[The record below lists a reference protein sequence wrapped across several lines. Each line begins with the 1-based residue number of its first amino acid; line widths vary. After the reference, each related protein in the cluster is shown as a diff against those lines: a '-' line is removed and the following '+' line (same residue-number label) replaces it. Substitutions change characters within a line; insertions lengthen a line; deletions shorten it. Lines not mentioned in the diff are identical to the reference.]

1 MVADRAI
8 TSRHPTRMSD
18 SKKPSEQKPSGQKL
32 VPDFAVD
39 ETETAEWGPLTEA
52 NPDYEKLWASAA
64 WEPPTEEPAPDASE
78 TSATEVTTDS
88 SSSLKSVQDGTAAPP
103 PAADT
108 PGFKGTLVTGDEVL
122 TASMVVSP
130 DIIVLWGG
138 GHEIGSWSHAE
149 AKIAR
154 LTYARFAIQ
163 AEGDTLTFTADD
175 PTALDQAISLA
186 VPVDPG
192 ANPKATPEETP
203 DLVAPPTEG
212 GFKRSRMKSFL
223 PAPQPVA
230 EVPVVQPAPEI
241 DLPVEEEVETIAD
254 SVRAH
259 STSKTV
265 KARRFSLTPQAA
277 LIKVGVFLVVAAVL
291 AGLVYLGLLVTGQIG
306 DETTDATLENP
317 PTTGVPIF
325 ITTLPPPTVATTL
338 PPAMTT
344 LFETDT
350 PILIER
356 WNELAA
362 SSELPIYLPPEL
374 PSPFFL
380 LLTPNVTLEGVLD
393 PVTGSVTLRAAPT
406 GTPEGDAPIFTA
418 LGLLIATA
426 DPTLDGSDRRALLA
440 QLGLD
445 VNAPELAGID
455 GTLAYNGLS
464 YRLLYDQAAN
474 SLSLA
479 VTPEVPAT
487 ATTN

>member
-1 MVADRAI
+1 
-8 TSRHPTRMSD
+8 MSD
-18 SKKPSEQKPSGQKL
+18 SKKPSEQEPSAQKPSAQKL

-52 NPDYEKLWASAA
+52 NPDYEKLWSGAA
-64 WEPPTEEPAPDASE
+64 WEPPTEEPVPDAPE
-78 TSATEVTTDS
+78 TSATEVETTS
-88 SSSLKSVQDGTAAPP
+88 TSLLKSSQDASTAPP

-130 DIIVLWGG
+130 EIIVLWGG

-186 VPVDPG
+186 VPVAPG
-192 ANPKATPEETP
+192 ASPDVPPEEAP
-203 DLVAPPTEG
+203 DLVAPPAEG
-212 GFKRSRMKSFL
+212 GFKRTRMKSFQ

-230 EVPVVQPAPEI
+230 EVPVEQPAPDI
-241 DLPVEEEVETIAD
+241 DLPVEEEGETIAD

-259 STSKTV
+259 STSTTV

-277 LIKVGVFLVVAAVL
+277 LIKVAVFLVVAAVL
-291 AGLVYLGLLVTGQIG
+291 AGLVYLGLLVTGRLG
-306 DETTDATLENP
+306 GETTDTTLENP
-317 PTTGVPIF
+317 PTTGVPVF
-325 ITTLPPPTVATTL
+325 ITTVPPPTVATTL
-338 PPAMTT
+338 PLAPAMTT

-350 PILIER
+350 PTLIER
-356 WNELAA
+356 WNELAS
-362 SSELPIYLPPEL
+362 SSEVPIYLPPEL

-380 LLTPNVTLEGVLD
+380 LLTPSLTLEGVLD
-393 PVTGSVTLRAAPT
+393 PVAGSVTLRAAPT

-418 LGLLIATA
+418 LGLFIATA
-426 DPTLDGSDRRALLA
+426 DPTLDGGDRRALLA

-455 GTLAYNGLS
+455 GTLAYNGLT
-464 YRLLYDQAAN
+464 YRLLYDQPSN

-479 VTPEVPAT
+479 VTPEVA
-487 ATTN
+487 ATTTN